1 MQYALCIIW
10 RAKLPHDY
18 WAWVFPQPLP
28 PSPHSNRSPRS
39 SPPPPPNWW
48 EMAQPSASPRRP
60 SCSLFAQCSWSNSI
74 QLEEEKNKAVQCT
87 VYRWDH
93 ICSRYLIFTL
103 KFGFKKPG
111 GIIKLCSQGPKG
123 FKIIQLSSL
132 LQKLEL
138 SFLLIS
144 LPAPGQADAGQCCP
158 CPLLSNHRRGFLRL
172 PCINACC
179 LVNSSSV

>member
-1 MQYALCIIW
+1 MHCALSEGQNCLMTIELGCSPNPCHPLHIWIRVLTLFLLLLQTGGRWHSHQPLQGVQAALC
-10 RAKLPHDY
+10 LLYVPE
-18 WAWVFPQPLP
+18 VTL
-28 PSPHSNRSPRS
+28 SN
-39 SPPPPPNWW
+39 
-48 EMAQPSASPRRP
+48 
-60 SCSLFAQCSWSNSI
+60 LKK
-74 QLEEEKNKAVQCT
+74 KNEAVHCT

-103 KFGFKKPG
+103 KFGFQKPG